1 MKNYLS
7 FLLIMLFFTSCA
19 QQVKLDDV
27 TINEEVERNYTI
39 ESYVSGI
46 NIPWG
51 MTWLPDGSMLITEK
65 SGDLIHF
72 KDGNKTNIT
81 TTFDDLYVR
90 GQGGLLDI
98 ELHPNYSEN
107 GWIYLTYSSNE
118 GEGDGGNTKFVR
130 AKLEGS
136 SLTQIETLYKAALN
150 TTSGVHFGS
159 RIVFDREGYVYMT
172 IGDRGNNEENPQ
184 DITRDGGK
192 IYRFH
197 DDGRIPEDN
206 PFVNEA
212 GAKTAIYSYGH
223 RNQQGMDI
231 HPTTGEIWSHEH
243 GPKGGDEINITKKGA
258 NYGWPV
264 ITYGVNYSGTIITE
278 ETHRDGMEQPLYYW
292 TPSIAPSGMAF
303 VTGDKFPE
311 WKGHLLVG
319 ALKFQYLELVKLDG
333 NKVIERQKIATDIG
347 RLRSVKIG
355 PDGYIYM
362 GVEGKGIERIIPN

>member
-1 MKNYLS
+1 MS
-7 FLLIMLFFTSCA
+7 FFTSCA

-27 TINEEVERNYTI
+27 VINEEKERNYTI

-72 KDGNKTNIT
+72 KNGNKTIIN

-118 GEGDGGNTKFVR
+118 GQGDGGNTKFVR
-130 AKLEGS
+130 AKLEDTR
-136 SLTQIETLYKAALN
+136 LTQIETLYKAALN

-159 RIVFDREGYVYMT
+159 RIVFDKQGYVYMT

-184 DITRDGGK
+184 DIKRDGGK

-197 DDGRIPEDN
+197 DDGRIPEEN
-206 PFVNEA
+206 PFVNET

-223 RNQQGMDI
+223 RNQQGMVI

-264 ITYGVNYSGTIITE
+264 ITYGLNYSGTVITE
-278 ETHRDGMEQPLYYW
+278 ETQRPGMEQPIYYW

-333 NKVIERQKIATDIG
+333 NKVVGRQKIATDIG
-347 RLRSVKIG
+347 RLRSVKMG